1 MYLPGRF
8 GLLLV
13 VEADFVRWLGVVGSA
28 WPVDAGVIAEVVVE
42 SSVIT
47 TFGVVGATVV
57 VVVVVVVVASVVG
70 LIGSVVFSA

>member
-13 VEADFVRWLGVVGSA
+13 VEAEFVRWLGVVGSA

-47 TFGVVGATVV
+47 TFFVVGAT
-57 VVVVVVVVASVVG
+57 VVVVVVVASVVG

>member
-1 MYLPGRF
+1 MSLPGRF

-28 WPVDAGVIAEVVVE
+28 WPVNAGVIAEVVVE
-42 SSVIT
+42 PSVIT
-47 TFGVVGATVV
+47 SFGVVVATVV

>member
-13 VEADFVRWLGVVGSA
+13 VEAEFVRWLGVVGSA

-47 TFGVVGATVV
+47 TFVVVGAT
-57 VVVVVVVVASVVG
+57 VVVVVVVASVVG